1 MSDPKICFVINN
13 SNLVP
18 NLIEFL
24 ILFIVAEAV
33 IALVTW
39 PSLLDFYFEAYVDNQ
54 TGTKAGEVSSSP
66 VTRVYVLLCLE

>member
-1 MSDPKICFVINN
+1 MSDLRIFFINN

-24 ILFIVAEAV
+24 ILFIVAEAA

-39 PSLLDFYFEAYVDNQ
+39 NSLVDFYFGAYDDNQ
-54 TGTKAGEVSSSP
+54 AGTKADEDSSSR
-66 VTRVYVLLCLE
+66 VTRAYVLLCLE